1 MPMKNL
7 LFPRIFQPIG
17 WILFIP
23 SLLTGAL
30 VLYSS
35 LPLAGMAETIVNDL
49 VIIGIALGSLFIVCS
64 KTRTEDEM
72 VQSIRLASLLNSIY
86 TYVIVLV
93 MCTVLLNGVEFL
105 MFAIIDLALLPIIF
119 VCIFRLEMQRYNK
132 MCDDEEQ
139 D

>member
-1 MPMKNL
+1 MKNL
-7 LFPRIFQPIG
+7 LFPHCFQPIG

-23 SLLTGAL
+23 SLIAGTLA
-30 VLYSS
+30 LYSE
-35 LPLAGMAETIVNDL
+35 LPLAGRAETIVNDL
-49 VIIGIALGSLFIVCS
+49 IIIGVALGSLFIVCS

-72 VQSIRLASLLNSIY
+72 VQSIRLASLLNSLY
-86 TYVIVLV
+86 TYVVILI

-132 MCDDEEQ
+132 MTEDEE
-139 D
+139 